1 MGKISI
7 RETSSVDNGT
17 STSHSEVEYIF
28 ESAEDFFYWSEWKQ
42 EAMNAAVKSFV
53 GGLDFGGGF
62 ETPLEDQ
69 PADNVTEIKVGKKK
83 TEPTKH

>member
-1 MGKISI
+1 MGKITI

-28 ESAEDFFYWSEWKQ
+28 ESSEDFFYWSEQKQ

-53 GGLDFGGGF
+53 GGLSDASDYATTNFD
-62 ETPLEDQ
+62 EPS
-69 PADNVTEIKVGKKK
+69 ADNVTEIKVGKKK
-83 TEPTKH
+83 DKLH

>member
-1 MGKISI
+1 MGKITI

-28 ESAEDFFYWSEWKQ
+28 ESSEDFFYWSEQKQ

-53 GGLDFGGGF
+53 GGLDFSS
-62 ETPLEDQ
+62 PLDES
-69 PADNVTEIKVGKKK
+69 ADNVTETKVGKKAK
-83 TEPTKH
+83 EPTKH